1 MQITVSEKTTRE
13 RVDRAELFITIGG
26 NARAVMVLALD
37 PAGRDSEGLAG
48 SVREQL
54 CDLVER
60 MDDWIRR
67 GQRLVVSRDD
77 SLEEER
83 ARCFADYD
91 WLQGC

>member
-1 MQITVSEKTTRE
+1 MQITVNEETTRE
-13 RVDRAELFITIGG
+13 RPDRAELFITIGG
-26 NARAVMVLALD
+26 KARAVIVIALD
-37 PAGRDSEGLAG
+37 PAGRDSQGLAG

-67 GQRLVVSRDD
+67 GQRLIVSRDD
-77 SLEEER
+77 VKEEER
-83 ARCFADYD
+83 PHLFAGYD